1 MEAAKAEEST
11 APVAEFPI
19 QALRLLSRSLL
30 FLSTHSTH
38 PLFGSLAAASLLV
51 ILYLPRSLLSL
62 VLSPVPIST
71 FFLLAALLRHGSP
84 PLKCPA
90 AVAAVDDGEEEL
102 TPLCS
107 ETKPVTKAESA
118 CYHQEVIFS
127 NDFISCG
134 RRSRPL
140 EIIHEEHEGEEEEE
154 EECGGRGSHQYRC
167 WLQNAD
173 LESVRLGSLA
183 FTYAEEEGWGDG
195 GSEDYPRWPLNAN
208 LGSRRAGPIRF
219 AYSTDSDT
227 ESNGGSQAAS
237 EAEGSTSPE
246 DHRLMWEDELD
257 GDDMI
262 EIELELEEENMIEI
276 DISGGR

>member
-1 MEAAKAEEST
+1 MEVAKAEEST
-11 APVAEFPI
+11 APVAEFSI

-38 PLFGSLAAASLLV
+38 PLFGILAAASLLV

-90 AVAAVDDGEEEL
+90 AVATVDDGEEEL
-102 TPLCS
+102 ASLCP
-107 ETKPVTKAESA
+107 ETKPETKAESA

-140 EIIHEEHEGEEEEE
+140 DIIYEEYEGEEEEE
-154 EECGGRGSHQYRC
+154 RGDGGSHQYRG

-173 LESVRLGSLA
+173 LESVRLGSLG
-183 FTYAEEEGWGDG
+183 FTYAEEEKWGDG
-195 GSEDYPRWPLNAN
+195 GSEDYRMWPQNAD
-208 LGSRRAGPIRF
+208 LGSRRARPIRF

-237 EAEGSTSPE
+237 EAEWSSSPE
-246 DHRLMWEDELD
+246 DHRLMWEDDED
-257 GDDMI
+257 GEDMI
-262 EIELELEEENMIEI
+262 EIELELELEEENMIEI

>member
-1 MEAAKAEEST
+1 MEVAKAEEST
-11 APVAEFPI
+11 APVAEFSI

-38 PLFGSLAAASLLV
+38 PLFGILAAASLLV

-84 PLKCPA
+84 QLKCPA
-90 AVAAVDDGEEEL
+90 AVATVVDGEEEL
-102 TPLCS
+102 TSLCP
-107 ETKPVTKAESA
+107 ETKAESS

-140 EIIHEEHEGEEEEE
+140 EIIYEEYEGEEEEE
-154 EECGGRGSHQYRC
+154 RGGGGSHQYRG

-173 LESVRLGSLA
+173 LESVRLGSLG
-183 FTYAEEEGWGDG
+183 FTYAE
-195 GSEDYPRWPLNAN
+195 DYRMWPQNAD

-219 AYSTDSDT
+219 AYGTDSDT

-237 EAEGSTSPE
+237 EAEESSSPE
-246 DHRLMWEDELD
+246 EHRLMWEDDED

>member
-1 MEAAKAEEST
+1 MEVAKAEEST
-11 APVAEFPI
+11 APVAEFSI

-38 PLFGSLAAASLLV
+38 PLFGILAAASLLV

-90 AVAAVDDGEEEL
+90 AVATVDDGEEEL
-102 TPLCS
+102 TSLCP
-107 ETKPVTKAESA
+107 ETKAESS

-140 EIIHEEHEGEEEEE
+140 EIIYEEYEGEEEEE
-154 EECGGRGSHQYRC
+154 RGGGGSHQYRG

-173 LESVRLGSLA
+173 LESVRLGSLG
-183 FTYAEEEGWGDG
+183 FTYAEEEKWGDG
-195 GSEDYPRWPLNAN
+195 GSEDYRMWPQNAD

-219 AYSTDSDT
+219 AYGTDSDT

-237 EAEGSTSPE
+237 EAEGSSSPE
-246 DHRLMWEDELD
+246 EHRLMWEDDED

>member
-183 FTYAEEEGWGDG
+183 FTYAE
-195 GSEDYPRWPLNAN
+195 DYPRWPLNAN

>member
-154 EECGGRGSHQYRC
+154 EECGGRGS
-167 WLQNAD
+167 
-173 LESVRLGSLA
+173 
-183 FTYAEEEGWGDG
+183 
-195 GSEDYPRWPLNAN
+195 EDYPRWPLNAN